1 MKVMVLVFLFFISH
15 QSFATSHLE
24 MNEEAFGAIRKGDIE
39 TVRDLVSKGLGPNY
53 LLGKPGNA
61 MRLAAFYERP
71 AILSYLISVGGN
83 VDHEVDGR
91 MHFISFVASR
101 EQFELLKAV
110 VNEETDL
117 NKLVYFGQYTIFIS
131 ILRKID
137 VQDLEYILDVSSVD
151 VNFRPDNGFSP
162 LYHLYERGSCGLE
175 CLKIL
180 LENCA
185 NPNLEIGKDALSF
198 KEHVAQRG
206 DQEALN
212 LINGT
217 KCKKER

>member
-1 MKVMVLVFLFFISH
+1 VKALLLVFLFFISH
-15 QSFATSHLE
+15 LSFATSHLE
-24 MNEEAFGAIRKGDIE
+24 VTEEAFDAIRKGDIE
-39 TVRDLVSKGLGPNY
+39 IVRDLVSKGLDPNY
-53 LLGKPGNA
+53 LLGKPGNV
-61 MRLAAFYERP
+61 MRLAAFYKRP
-71 AILSYLISVGGN
+71 EILSYLISVGGN

-101 EQFELLKAV
+101 EQFELLKVV
-110 VNEETDL
+110 VNEEADL
-117 NKLVYFGQYTIFIS
+117 NKLIYFDQYTIFIS
-131 ILRKID
+131 LLRKID
-137 VQDLEYILDVSSVD
+137 VQGLEYILDVSSVD

-162 LYHLYERGSCGLE
+162 LYHLYERGSCGLK

-198 KEHVAQRG
+198 KEHVAHKR